1 LIGQKKNYVLIGALF
16 FSFYFLNQKEKIGFM
31 RRCLQLARLGCAKV
45 APNPMVGCVLV
56 HPRKGIIGEG
66 WHQQYGGAHAEVNA
80 INTVADKTLLQ
91 EATAFVN
98 LEPCSHFGKTPP
110 CADLIIEKGI
120 PEVIICNTDPNPLVS
135 GRGIKKLQEAGVNV
149 EWGLLEN
156 EGLELNRF
164 FFTAQKKS
172 RPFVTLKWAQ
182 TQDSCIARDDG
193 SSKWISSPQSRL
205 QVHKMRAKHQAIMAG
220 RNTLRTDNPS
230 LNVRNW
236 IGRQPIRII
245 CDPNLSLSQEL
256 KIFTDE
262 NSPTWVFNNIKES
275 EFEHLRFI
283 QVQDSD
289 SLELVLEFLWK
300 AGIHS
305 IFVEGGTQLLNQFIQ
320 KDLWDEA
327 LVFSGPIHFQSG
339 LKAPQTENFN
349 LNKQGFCGPDLVQ
362 VFTPVSG

>member
-1 LIGQKKNYVLIGALF
+1 
-16 FSFYFLNQKEKIGFM
+16 M
-31 RRCLQLARLGCAKV
+31 RRCLQLAHLGSAKV

-56 HPRKGIIGEG
+56 HPRAGIIGEG
-66 WHQQYGGAHAEVNA
+66 WHQAFGGAHAEVNA
-80 INTVADKTLLQ
+80 INVVADEKLLR

-135 GRGIKKLQEAGVNV
+135 GRGIKKLQEAGIKV

-156 EGLELNRF
+156 EGRELNRF
-164 FFTAQKKS
+164 FFTAQEKR
-172 RPFVTLKWAQ
+172 RPFITLKWAQ
-182 TQDSCIARDDG
+182 TKDGFIAREDG

-205 QVHKMRAKHQAIMAG
+205 QVHKMRAEHQAIMAG

-230 LNVRNW
+230 LNVRDWN
-236 IGRQPIRII
+236 GRQPVRII
-245 CDPNLSLSQEL
+245 CDPNLDLSPEL
-256 KIFTDE
+256 KVFKDE
-262 NSPTWVFNNIKES
+262 NSPTWVFNNLKES
-275 EFEHLRFI
+275 ESGLLRFI
-283 QVQDSD
+283 QVQHPDSI
-289 SLELVLEFLWK
+289 EMVLEFLWK

-305 IFVEGGTQLLNQFIQ
+305 VFVEGGTQLLNQFIE

-327 LVFSGPIHFQSG
+327 LVFTGPIDFQNG
-339 LKAPQTENFN
+339 LKAPETKNFK
-349 LNKQGFCGPDLVQ
+349 LRKEGFCGPDLVQ